1 MSSPSS
7 ESSENPGGARAD
19 VGRENQEIS
28 QIPGAS
34 GRGGR
39 FFCGRRRLLVLFAL
53 LLIGGAAWLF
63 WKPASNT
70 PGAADAARRRD
81 MAFPVA
87 AAPAHLGD
95 IEVYV
100 EGLGTVTPRNLVT
113 VKSRVDGQLMRLTF
127 TEGQAVRRGELLA
140 EIDPRPFEVQ
150 LAQAEGQLLR
160 DEALLKNAQL
170 DLERYRTLLAQ
181 DSIAKQQF
189 DTQEALVRQY
199 EGAVKV
205 DRGQVDSARLQL
217 SYARITA
224 PVSGRVGLRQVDPGN
239 MIHASDS
246 NGLVVI
252 AQLQP
257 ITVVFSLP
265 EDAVQ
270 RIMPRL
276 AAGESLPVLAYD
288 REKRNLLATDTLLTV
303 DNQIDTAT
311 GTFKLKA
318 EFANDDNRLFPNQF
332 VNARMRLETR
342 RQVLLIP
349 SAAIQRGSQGTFVYV
364 VNDDHTVSVRPVQVG
379 PSQGEE
385 TLIEHGLAPGERVV
399 TDGVDKLREG
409 ARVQLVA
416 PSGKAEAGKKP
427 GAGAAGQTENRP
439 AAAPQPAGQNVVPAR

>member
-1 MSSPSS
+1 VA
-7 ESSENPGGARAD
+7 ARI
-19 VGRENQEIS
+19 R
-28 QIPGAS
+28 
-34 GRGGR
+34 R
-39 FFCGRRRLLVLFAL
+39 FFSGRRRLLLAFCVL
-53 LLIGGAAWLF
+53 LLIGGAGGLF
-63 WKPASNT
+63 WKPAGNA

-81 MAFPVA
+81 MAFPVT
-87 AAPAHLGD
+87 AAPAHAGD

-100 EGLGTVTPRNLVT
+100 EGLGNVTPRNLVT
-113 VKSRVDGQLMRLTF
+113 VKSRVDGQLMRLAF
-127 TEGQAVRRGELLA
+127 TEGQMVRRGELLA

-170 DLERYRTLLAQ
+170 DLNRYRTLLAQ

-246 NGLVVI
+246 NGLVVL

-276 AAGESLPVLAYD
+276 SAGESLPVLAYD
-288 REKRNLLATDTLLTV
+288 REKRNLLATGTLLTV
-303 DNQIDTAT
+303 DNQIDPAT

-342 RQVLLIP
+342 RQVLLVP

-364 VNDDHTVSVRPVQVG
+364 VKDDHTVSVRPVQTG

-385 TLIEHGLAPGERVV
+385 TLVEHGLASGERVV

-409 ARVQLVA
+409 ARVQLVT

-427 GAGAAGQTENRP
+427 GV
-439 AAAPQPAGQNVVPAR
+439 AAAPPAQATQADTAGASPPAGRQVVPAR